1 MFSEDGVIFR
11 SSLLALPGICH
22 GFSTRAGGVS
32 THPHTCSMNLAMGRE
47 DDDDTVRRN
56 GEIFAS
62 LVSGE
67 AYHKE
72 NLVTA
77 SQIHSAKVRILTAE
91 NRGEGMVKPA
101 GEACD
106 GFVTDVPGVLPMI
119 RVADC
124 TPILLSGAKTGGAPV
139 IGAVHAGWKGSAA
152 GIVGEAVEKMVSL
165 GAVRE
170 GIRAAIGP
178 HIGVCCYEVGPDLVE
193 AVTVMAGADFAAA
206 YCTPR
211 RTDENG
217 LQKYT
222 ADLTGMN
229 LHWLR
234 EAGVTAERID
244 ICGECTMCRPDR
256 FHSHRATGGKRGA
269 MGAVIGILPVWERFT
284 DKPGNIHTKNT

>member
-1 MFSEDGVIFR
+1 MFSENGVIFQ

-32 THPHTCSMNLAMGRE
+32 THPYTKTMNLAMGRE

-62 LVSGE
+62 LVSGGAFHLTE
-67 AYHKE
+67 
-72 NLVTA
+72 LVTA
-77 SQIHSAKVRILTAE
+77 SQIHSAKVRVLTAE

-101 GEACD
+101 GEDCD

-124 TPILLSGAKTGGAPV
+124 TPVLLAGTKADGSPV

-152 GIVGEAVEKMVSL
+152 GIAREAVEKMAAL
-165 GAVRE
+165 GADRK

-178 HIGVCCYEVGPDLVE
+178 HIGTCCYEVGPDLVE
-193 AVTVMAGADFAAA
+193 SVTAMAGAAFAAA
-206 YCTPR
+206 YCIPR

-217 LQKYT
+217 TEKYT

-229 LHWLR
+229 VHWLT
-234 EAGVTAERID
+234 EAGVDTKRID
-244 ICGECTMCRPDR
+244 ICHACTMCRPEL

-269 MGAVIGILPVWERFT
+269 MGAVIGIH
-284 DKPGNIHTKNT
+284 G